1 MFSKIKIARIYRKNI
16 IIYMGVE
23 EEQLGGVKKY
33 RRSIGKHK
41 KVVQKKAVAKK
52 AKPTSRVFMSRPK
65 PMHRGRLA
73 MRLGGQGNAFDN
85 LLGMMQNGTATAAP
99 AAPATAPATHA
110 AQQVAQFTQQQ
121 QHMHQQEGGKFHRRS
136 KSPTKGK
143 KVVVGKPKILR
154 RKNMRKRV
162 GGEEVEQEE
171 EMVEIQSGGFQA
183 LQSLVASLSGGGKKH
198 VVRRRPAA
206 RNVRPVVRRSA
217 SPAARRRRPVARKTH

>member
-1 MFSKIKIARIYRKNI
+1 
-16 IIYMGVE
+16 MGVE

-41 KVVQKKAVAKK
+41 KVVPKKAVAKK

-85 LLGMMQNGTATAAP
+85 LLGMMQNGTPVPAAP
-99 AAPATAPATHA
+99 AAPATTPAAPTAHA
-110 AQQVAQFTQQQ
+110 AQQVAQFTQ

-136 KSPTKGK
+136 KSPAKGK
-143 KVVVGKPKILR
+143 KVVVGKPKMMR

-162 GGEEVEQEE
+162 GGEEQEQEE

-198 VVRRRPAA
+198 VVRRRPVA
-206 RNVRPVVRRSA
+206 RSA
-217 SPAARRRRPVARKTH
+217 SPAARRARPVARRARPVARRTY

>member
-1 MFSKIKIARIYRKNI
+1 
-16 IIYMGVE
+16 MGVE

-41 KVVQKKAVAKK
+41 KVVPKKAVPKKAVAKK
-52 AKPTSRVFMSRPK
+52 AKPTSRVFMSHPK

-85 LLGMMQNGTATAAP
+85 LLGMMQNGTPAATAATAAP
-99 AAPATAPATHA
+99 AAPVAPATTPAATHA
-110 AQQVAQFTQQQ
+110 AQQVAQFTQ

-136 KSPTKGK
+136 KSPAKGK
-143 KVVVGKPKILR
+143 KAVVGKPKILR

-162 GGEEVEQEE
+162 GGEEQEQEE

-198 VVRRRPAA
+198 VVRRRPVA
-206 RNVRPVVRRSA
+206 RSA
-217 SPAARRRRPVARKTH
+217 SPAARRVRPVARRARPVARRTY

>member
-1 MFSKIKIARIYRKNI
+1 
-16 IIYMGVE
+16 MGVE

-41 KVVQKKAVAKK
+41 KVVPKKAVAKK

-99 AAPATAPATHA
+99 AAPAAPATTPATAPATHA
-110 AQQVAQFTQQQ
+110 AQQVAQFTQ

-136 KSPTKGK
+136 KSPAKGK